1 MTPSAQSDQTP
12 HKIFGQAL
20 FDANLEIPEGIIGP
34 DGRAAPVRF
43 GVYRNNV
50 IVSLIE
56 ALKDAYPST
65 LSILEEENFSRIAR
79 NYIAAYPPKSPMM
92 QEFGNRFAHFVEE
105 FEPLKSSPFLVDLA
119 SAERAW
125 LVAFHAEDQPVV
137 APEQLGNVP
146 PEIVMDVSFEKH
158 AASWICASQ
167 FPLFDLYCRRDDAIA
182 DIDLTQSQ
190 NVLITRPQADVI
202 VRHIGDGDCRFLEQI
217 FAGNTL
223 GEAIAAAMEL
233 EAEFDPAN
241 AIGILLES
249 GCCSKLLQPK
259 S

>member
-1 MTPSAQSDQTP
+1 MQSNDQTP
-12 HKIFGQAL
+12 HEIFGQAL
-20 FDANLEIPEGIIGP
+20 FDANLDIPDGIIGP
-34 DGRAAPVRF
+34 DGQAAPVRF

-56 ALKDAYPST
+56 AMKDAYPST
-65 LSILEEENFSRIAR
+65 LSILEDENFSRIAR
-79 NYIAAYPPKSPMM
+79 NYIAIHPPKSPMM
-92 QEFGNRFAHFVEE
+92 QEFGNQFAHFLQE

-125 LVAFHAEDQPVV
+125 LVAYHAEDQPVV
-137 APEQLGNVP
+137 APEALGAVP
-146 PEIVMDVSFEKH
+146 PEIVMDVTFEKQ

-167 FPLFDLYCRRDDAIA
+167 FPLFDLYCRRDDASA

-190 NVLITRPQADVI
+190 NVLIARPQTEVI
-202 VRHIGDGDCRFLEQI
+202 VRHVGAGDCRFFEQI
-217 FAGNTL
+217 FSRATL
-223 GEAIAAAMEL
+223 GEAIGAAMKMET
-233 EAEFDPAN
+233 EFDPAN